1 MEAKD
6 TVMKER
12 GADYDANCGQS
23 ICCDILPKYINDI
36 EGKCYTEISIA
47 LEEFVESERKT
58 QAEISFKAGQEEERR
73 KHKDITSYYKGKRDG
88 RLQGRKEVVDYIEEQ
103 NDLEDEEPLPYYVMN
118 KKVWQAKKKEW
129 FKISPLRG

>member
-47 LEEFVESERKT
+47 LEEFVESERKI
-58 QAEISFKAGQEEERR
+58 QAEISFKLGYNQALEEHEW
-73 KHKDITSYYKGKRDG
+73 DDNYYKGKQAG
-88 RLQGRKEVVDYIEEQ
+88 RQEVVDYIEEQ